1 MASFTERIVGA
12 ARLDVKTYE
21 EVEGDQG
28 ALGQAM
34 AVVVLSA
41 LAAGIGASMAFG
53 LRGLIGM
60 TVVSLV
66 AWFIWAA
73 LTWVI
78 GTKLMPEPTTHADM
92 GQMLRTIGFAASPG
106 LASILGI
113 IPVLGSI
120 VPFIVWLWS
129 IAAMVVAVRQALDY
143 SSTGRA
149 VAVCLIGWIVNVI
162 VTFMMLPIIGL
173 GSMMSGGY

>member
-21 EVEGDQG
+21 EVEADQS
-28 ALGQAM
+28 AFSQAM

-41 LAAGIGASMAFG
+41 LAAGIGASMRLG

-60 TVVSLV
+60 TIVSLV

-73 LTWVI
+73 LTWVV
-78 GTKLMPEPTTHADM
+78 GTKLMPEPTTHADL

-113 IPVLGSI
+113 IPVLGWI
-120 VPFIVWLWS
+120 VPFIVWVWS

-149 VAVCLIGWIVNVI
+149 FAVCLIGWVVNVVI
-162 VTFMMLPIIGL
+162 TFMMLPIIGL

>member
-21 EVEGDQG
+21 EVEGDQT
-28 ALGQAM
+28 ALPQAM

-41 LAAGIGASMAFG
+41 LAAGIGASMSFG
-53 LRGLIGM
+53 IRGLIGM

-66 AWFIWAA
+66 AWLIWAA

-78 GTKLMPEPTTHADM
+78 GTKLMPEPTTHADL
-92 GQMLRTIGFAASPG
+92 GQMLRTIGFAATPG
-106 LASILGI
+106 LASVLGIVPILGW
-113 IPVLGSI
+113 I
-120 VPFIVWLWS
+120 VPFIVWVWS

-149 VAVCLIGWIVNVI
+149 IAVCLIGWVANVI
-162 VTFMMLPIIGL
+162 LTILMLPFVGL
-173 GSMMSGGY
+173 GSMFAGGY